1 MRLQNFFKRKE
12 SKYIFMNRFK
22 KWLENVTWFIYEMSS
37 KWILFVTRSNEND
50 GCPCGDLINGND
62 IGRFSIKTGDSTI
75 KIYRKK

>member
-1 MRLQNFFKRKE
+1 MRLQIFFKRKE

-22 KWLENVTWFIYEMSS
+22 KLLENVTWFIYEMSS

-50 GCPCGDLINGND
+50 GCSCGDLIKGND